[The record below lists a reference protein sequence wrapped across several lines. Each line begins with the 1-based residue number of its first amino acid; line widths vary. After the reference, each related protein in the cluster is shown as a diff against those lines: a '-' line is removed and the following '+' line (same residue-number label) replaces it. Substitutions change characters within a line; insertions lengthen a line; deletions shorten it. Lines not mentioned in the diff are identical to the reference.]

1 MPERWPLIDRRYTA
15 TVTAADLVHCIDAQ
29 LDHSAVEG
37 GDAGDRGEKIHEL
50 VKKMI

>member
-1 MPERWPLIDRRYTA
+1 MGD
-15 TVTAADLVHCIDAQ
+15 CGC
-29 LDHSAVEG
+29 AVGAPVLRFKMKRLHYNEG